1 MTRIDFYVLTGSDSA
16 ARYDLIAK
24 LSEKA
29 AGRKQ
34 KVFVFSED
42 HEELATLDDTL
53 WNFRPVSFVPHARI
67 DDPVS
72 SLVDA
77 DPVQLSSS
85 EPGFDRQ
92 VLINL
97 SPTVPPFF
105 SRFERALEIVN
116 DDPSVRDPGRD
127 RYRFYQQRG
136 YPLKHH
142 KM

>member
-1 MTRIDFYVLTGSDSA
+1 MTRIDFYVLRGKDPV
-16 ARYDLIAK
+16 ARYELIAK

-34 KVFVFSED
+34 NVFVFSED
-42 HEELATLDDTL
+42 KDELANLDEIL
-53 WNFRPVSFVPHARI
+53 WNFRAVSFVPHARI

-72 SLVDA
+72 SLIDT

-97 SPTVPPFF
+97 SAKVPPFF
-105 SRFERALEIVN
+105 SRFERTLEVVN

>member
-1 MTRIDFYVLTGSDSA
+1 MTQIDFYVLSGSDA
-16 ARYDLIAK
+16 LHRYELIAK
-24 LSEKA
+24 LAEKA

-34 KVFVFSED
+34 KVFVYSEND
-42 HEELATLDDTL
+42 DELATLDDTL
-53 WNFRPVSFVPHARI
+53 WQFRAVSFIPHAHVKS
-67 DDPVS
+67 PVEN
-72 SLVDA
+72 LVDA

-97 SPTVPPFF
+97 SSKVPPFF

-116 DDPSVRDPGRD
+116 DDPSIRDPGRD

>member
-1 MTRIDFYVLTGSDSA
+1 MTRIDFYVLGGEESA
-16 ARYDLIAK
+16 ARYELIAK

-34 KVFVFSED
+34 NVFVFSED
-42 HEELATLDDTL
+42 KQELANLDDIL
-53 WNFRPVSFVPHARI
+53 WSFRSVSFVPHALI

-72 SLVDA
+72 SLVDT

-97 SPTVPPFF
+97 STEVPPFF
-105 SRFERALEIVN
+105 SRFERTLEIVN

-136 YPLKHH
+136 YPLQHH

>member
-1 MTRIDFYVLTGSDSA
+1 MTRIDFYVLSGNDTSA
-16 ARYDLIAK
+16 RHALIAK
-24 LSEKA
+24 LAEKA

-34 KVFVFSED
+34 KVFVYSENQD
-42 HEELATLDDTL
+42 ELAQLDDTL

-67 DDPVS
+67 ETPAE
-72 SLVDA
+72 SLVDT

-97 SPTVPPFF
+97 SPEVPSFF

-116 DDPSVRDPGRD
+116 DDPSVRDPGRE
-127 RYRFYQQRG
+127 RYRFYQSRG

>member
-1 MTRIDFYVLTGSDSA
+1 MTRIDFYVLNGSDAA
-16 ARYDLIAK
+16 ARYELIAR

-34 KVFVFSED
+34 NVFVFSED
-42 HEELATLDDTL
+42 HEELAALDDTL
-53 WNFRPVSFVPHARI
+53 WNFRPVSFVPHALI
-67 DDPVS
+67 DNPVS

-77 DPVQLSSS
+77 DPVQLSSA

-97 SPTVPPFF
+97 SPSVPPFF